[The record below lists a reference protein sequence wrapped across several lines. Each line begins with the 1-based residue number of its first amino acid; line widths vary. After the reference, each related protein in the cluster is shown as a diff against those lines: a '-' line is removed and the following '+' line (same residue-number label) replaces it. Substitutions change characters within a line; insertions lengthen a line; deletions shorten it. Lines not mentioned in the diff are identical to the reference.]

1 MKKEYEM
8 PATTVVK
15 VRTETLLGDSDGNT
29 VHNVNGN
36 AGLQYRGGSS
46 TEAARGR
53 GGNDWSDE

>member
-15 VRTETLLGDSDGNT
+15 VATETLLT
-29 VHNVNGN
+29 VHKVSG
-36 AGLQYRGGSS
+36 AGLQYGGGSS

>member
-15 VRTETLLGDSDGNT
+15 VRTETLLIDSDSNT
-29 VHNVNGN
+29 IHRVNG
-36 AGLQYRGGSS
+36 AGLQYGGGSS